1 MYALLFPLLLG
12 QCGPGGCAIPS
23 GWPQWQPMVVDRT
36 VWQPAVFD
44 VEVVPPDA
52 QVWFD
57 SHAVRLLGGKGRV
70 QTPPLEPG
78 RRYRYRVTARWGD
91 VQREWTL
98 SFSPGQTVR
107 VVLRRDEPAPS
118 TSGSTASPSG
128 SSAARQ
134 SPPASTKPAQPQ
146 PPSPPPSS
154 PEEGVRLKTEDRR
167 KADNSPSSLPPSA
180 SGLPQGQLPV
190 VEQDGVQ
197 NFGIDRAGLN
207 GSAERIT
214 LGGREITRS
223 EATQILQAG
232 SLADDSGKLRL
243 TVIGND
249 VDRKRVLDDLKGPLA
264 DVAAQCL
271 VQDYP
276 PEHWAVAG
284 AGFHTA
290 GKPTIYVQ
298 APDGRVLHRQDDY
311 ADGAEGFRQAFERVR
326 RPDPDYRPDKDR
338 DLRRPAD
345 GLLAKLIDLLA
356 RPFRVILSWLLAA
369 GVVFILV
376 VLVMKGWFV
385 YLLGLLASL
394 VPGPPK
400 TAGTAQSQAAKSRSA
415 RQSAAKSRARR

>member
-1 MYALLFPLLLG
+1 MYALLFPLLFG

-36 VWQPAVFD
+36 VWQSATFD
-44 VEVVPPDA
+44 VEVVPQDG

-57 SHAVRLLGGKGRV
+57 GHAVRLLNGKGRA

-91 VQREWTL
+91 AHRQWTL

-107 VVLRRDEPAPS
+107 VVLRRDEPSPS
-118 TSGSTASPSG
+118 TSGSTAGTSG
-128 SSAARQ
+128 ASAASP
-134 SPPASTKPAQPQ
+134 SPPASSKPTQPS
-146 PPSPPPSS
+146 PPSPPPPS
-154 PEEGVRLKTEDRR
+154 PPQ
-167 KADNSPSSLPPSA
+167 PSSTATAGRAAPPSGPGAAPA
-180 SGLPQGQLPV
+180 SKPEGQLPV

-197 NFGIDRAGLN
+197 NFGIDRSGLS

-223 EATQILQAG
+223 EAAHILQAG

-243 TVIGND
+243 TVIGTEA
-249 VDRKRVLDDLKGPLA
+249 DRRRVLDDLKGPLT
-264 DVAAQCL
+264 DITGQCL

-276 PEHWAVAG
+276 PDHWAVAR

-298 APDGRVLHRQDDY
+298 APDGNVLHRQDDY
-311 ADGAEGFRQAFERVR
+311 ADGAEGFRQAFERLR
-326 RPDPDYRPDKDR
+326 KPDPNYRPDKDR
-338 DLRRPAD
+338 DQRRPAD
-345 GLLAKLIDLLA
+345 GLLSRLIDVLA

-369 GVVFILV
+369 GVVFILI
-376 VLVMKGWFV
+376 VLVMKGWLV
-385 YLLGLLASL
+385 YLLGLFASL
-394 VPGPPK
+394 VPGPPTQAK
-400 TAGTAQSQAAKSRSA
+400 TAGTAQSQAVKSRRA